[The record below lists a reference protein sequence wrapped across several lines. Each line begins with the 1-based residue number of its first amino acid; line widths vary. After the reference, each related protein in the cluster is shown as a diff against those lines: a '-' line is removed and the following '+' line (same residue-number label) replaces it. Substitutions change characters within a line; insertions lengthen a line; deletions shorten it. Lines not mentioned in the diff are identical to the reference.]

1 MALLTVQTIDRAGT
15 TLTLA
20 AATVTVGDT
29 AVVSDD
35 GRHFIYIFNGSGGS
49 INVTVTAQTTS
60 ARQDG
65 AGIVAVADIVKAVA
79 AGATAII
86 PVLPDFIKTNDAKV
100 TFVCSA
106 VTTVTVAVVKLPK
119 LA

>member
-15 TLTLA
+15 SLALA
-20 AATVTVGDT
+20 AATVTTGDT
-29 AVVSDD
+29 AVVADD
-35 GRHFIYIFNGSGGS
+35 GRHAIVVNNGSGGS
-49 INVTVTAQTTS
+49 INVTVTAQTTT

-65 AGIVAVADIVKAVA
+65 AGLVAVADIVKAVA

-86 PVLPDFIKTNDAKV
+86 PVLPDFIKTNDGKV

-106 VTTVTVAVVKLPK
+106 VTTVTVGVIRLPK